1 MMLKNEILLR
11 RVEERVREELSGAPG
26 CHDYDHTERV
36 VRNAR
41 KLARQE
47 LEESD
52 AESYL
57 AVSLA
62 ALLHD
67 VARPEELR
75 SEGRICHAQAGS
87 GKSAKILRECGCE
100 DETLIRLVS
109 DAVRRHRYRGKD
121 QPETLIDKLVYD
133 ADKLDSIGAVGIGRG
148 VSLCG
153 PGGGA
158 AAQLRGGGACRKR
171 VWTGGFRLPGVPG
184 QTPSCAGADADG
196 VRPRGGGGAV
206 GVHARVF
213 PPSVRR
219 ERRGVTPFCPVPFFC
234 RKRTCKTPCD
244 GVL

>member
-1 MMLKNEILLR
+1 MMGKKNEILLR

-52 AESYL
+52 TESYL

-133 ADKLDSIGAVGIGRG
+133 ADKLDSIGAVGIGRAFHFAG
-148 VSLCG
+148 RVGARLHNPAEEALAGSEYGREDSAYREYLVKLRHVPERMLTASG
-153 PGGGA
+153 RA
-158 AAQLRGGGACRKR
+158 AAEERSA
-171 VWTGGFRLPGVPG
+171 FMHEFFHRLCEESGV
-184 QTPSCAGADADG
+184 
-196 VRPRGGGGAV
+196 
-206 GVHARVF
+206 
-213 PPSVRR
+213 
-219 ERRGVTPFCPVPFFC
+219 E
-234 RKRTCKTPCD
+234 
-244 GVL
+244 